1 MFDKSI
7 HFCSFQQPNDIAY
20 VHSGYAP
27 LSVRLAQFLE
37 RQSGW
42 RGLEE
47 VLRQLPGATVE
58 ERQHI
63 PPALLK
69 KNNTGGGG
77 GQAPTADGGPQ
88 RVTLVY
94 FLGGCTYSEISALRF
109 LAQQENGKFVFV
121 LLIKLLYSRHFS
133 QRFFLRMFSHN
144 SEVKESPL
152 NDETDIFITI
162 LIRLVLEAASY
173 AVQKGLIKHFD
184 KSYID
189 GD

>member
-1 MFDKSI
+1 MTIKNLINVQYIQRVSNDVSLLI
-7 HFCSFQQPNDIAY
+7 HSLYVVWKDNILCLFISQQPNDIAY

-69 KNNTGGGG
+69 KNNAGGGGG
-77 GQAPTADGGPQ
+77 GQTPTVDGGPQ

-109 LAQQENGKFVFV
+109 LAQQENGRF
-121 LLIKLLYSRHFS
+121 ICKLCYENEWQKLRHEKN
-133 QRFFLRMFSHN
+133 LRI
-144 SEVKESPL
+144 P
-152 NDETDIFITI
+152 
-162 LIRLVLEAASY
+162 
-173 AVQKGLIKHFD
+173 
-184 KSYID
+184 
-189 GD
+189 